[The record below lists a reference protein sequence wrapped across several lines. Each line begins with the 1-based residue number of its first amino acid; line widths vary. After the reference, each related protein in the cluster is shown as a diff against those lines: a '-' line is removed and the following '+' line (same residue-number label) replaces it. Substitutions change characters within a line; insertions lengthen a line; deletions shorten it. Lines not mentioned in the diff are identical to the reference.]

1 MIIIWWCKNIYCFV
15 KIVHLG
21 KLHGMLIKKKV
32 YNDDCNILGVR
43 IIRTFIIQDCGIL
56 IVEVLLQINLIEL
69 EISGLNVNVD

>member
-1 MIIIWWCKNIYCFV
+1 
-15 KIVHLG
+15 
-21 KLHGMLIKKKV
+21 MLIKKRV
-32 YNDDCNILGVR
+32 YDDDCNILGVQ